1 MERATRATWVERV
14 REWRASGKSAAE
26 FAATRRINANTLKWW
41 SSELNRT
48 TSPLPPVVEVSLGG
62 ASESSELELHLKD
75 GANIRVPRGFDEE
88 TLRRLL
94 GVLEGR

>member
-1 MERATRATWVERV
+1 V

-26 FAATRRINANTLKWW
+26 FAASRRINANTLKWW
-41 SSELNRT
+41 SSELSRA
-48 TSPLPPVVEVSLGG
+48 TSLSPPVVEVSLGAASEANELEVRLAGG
-62 ASESSELELHLKD
+62 AS
-75 GANIRVPRGFDEE
+75 IRVPRGFDEE